1 MGMAVKMAS
10 VGVVLVDMAS
20 LDMPSLDMAFEDRY
34 IIDPSIQTIVA
45 EVTNVRDQESMRYLP
60 NFLHPKRL
68 V

>member
-1 MGMAVKMAS
+1 MGMDVKMAS
-10 VGVVLVDMAS
+10 VDMVSVDMA
-20 LDMPSLDMAFEDRY
+20 SLDMAFEDRY

-45 EVTNVRDQESMRYLP
+45 DVTNVRDQESMRYLP